1 LEYPSQEE
9 NMRINIPNIPVEPL
23 IGFLV
28 IGLVSGFLAER
39 IIRGK
44 GAGLVINLVVG
55 VLGSFLGGFLF
66 GFLRFSFHG
75 LIGPLISATLGA
87 VVLLFLLGLVK
98 TMLVPQ
104 KSGWQGWKN
113 WARALG
119 HRR

>member
-1 LEYPSQEE
+1 
-9 NMRINIPNIPVEPL
+9 MRISMQIEPL

-28 IGLVSGFLAER
+28 IGLVAGFLAEQ
-39 IIRGK
+39 IIKGR

-55 VLGSFLGGFLF
+55 VVGSFIGGILF
-66 GFLRFSFHG
+66 GFLKLSFHG

-87 VVLLFLLGLVK
+87 VVILVVLGLVK
-98 TMLVPQ
+98 IMLLPQ

-119 HRR
+119 HR